1 MNSINI
7 YNLTRV
13 SDNEDFAEYEY
24 ILSGRKD
31 FQRTRIREK
40 ESLIIL
46 VRELIK
52 AGAGLEDLDNYFYS
66 YTIAHISKEFDLL
79 RISSNRKSILN
90 IELKSEDV
98 GEDRI
103 KQPYLVSYI
112 RMAVNGSSMRSAAD
126 IRVVW
131 QHYVQALVW
140 M

>member
-1 MNSINI
+1 MLYFTIKAGECMNSINI

-52 AGAGLEDLDNYFYS
+52 AGERQILPWQMNSIF
-66 YTIAHISKEFDLL
+66 IMF
-79 RISSNRKSILN
+79 SNSLIF
-90 IELKSEDV
+90 
-98 GEDRI
+98 
-103 KQPYLVSYI
+103 LVFTYCF
-112 RMAVNGSSMRSAAD
+112 
-126 IRVVW
+126 
-131 QHYVQALVW
+131 L
-140 M
+140 

>member
-52 AGAGLEDLDNYFYS
+52 AGARLEDLDNS
-66 YTIAHISKEFDLL
+66 HKQCHIPFQFHLTENVFL
-79 RISSNRKSILN
+79 I
-90 IELKSEDV
+90 
-98 GEDRI
+98 
-103 KQPYLVSYI
+103 
-112 RMAVNGSSMRSAAD
+112 
-126 IRVVW
+126 
-131 QHYVQALVW
+131 
-140 M
+140 

>member
-46 VRELIK
+46 VKGI
-52 AGAGLEDLDNYFYS
+52 D
-66 YTIAHISKEFDLL
+66 
-79 RISSNRKSILN
+79 
-90 IELKSEDV
+90 
-98 GEDRI
+98 
-103 KQPYLVSYI
+103 
-112 RMAVNGSSMRSAAD
+112 
-126 IRVVW
+126 
-131 QHYVQALVW
+131 
-140 M
+140 